1 MGAVLVTGGAG
12 FIGSHVTDRLLA
24 AGRRVAVVDS
34 FDDFYDPAVK
44 RRNIRRAEA
53 SAAFTLVEADI
64 RDEATMHE
72 VASRHDVEAIIHLAA
87 RAGVR
92 PSIEQ
97 PLLYQSVNG
106 TGTTVMLEVAR
117 RRRVKNFVFGSSS
130 SVYGESGEVP
140 FREEARVDR
149 PVSPYAATKKAN
161 EELCFTYHHLY
172 GLPVT
177 CLRFFTVYGP
187 RQRPEM
193 AIHKFTRAIADG
205 RPLTLYGD
213 GSTRRDYTYVD
224 DIVDGVVAAL
234 DRPQPYEVVNL
245 GGSRTTSLA
254 DLVAMLEARLGRRA
268 TIERLPA
275 QPGDVTITYAD
286 VSRAGRLFGY
296 TPRVPIEEG
305 LDRFA
310 RWLED
315 PS

>member
-12 FIGSHVTDRLLA
+12 FIGSHVVERLLA
-24 AGRRVAVVDS
+24 AGRRVVAVDS
-34 FDDFYDPAVK
+34 FDDFYAPAVK
-44 RRNIRRAEA
+44 RRNVRLALA
-53 SAAFTLVEADI
+53 HPAYTLVEADI
-64 RDEATMHE
+64 RDEARMHD
-72 VASRHDVEAIIHLAA
+72 VAARHDVDTIVHLAA

-117 RRRVKNFVFGSSS
+117 RRRVKNFLFGSSS

-140 FREEARVDR
+140 FREDMRVDR

-161 EELCFTYHHLY
+161 EEIAFTYHHLY

-193 AIHKFTRAIADG
+193 AIHAFARAIGEG

-213 GSTRRDYTYVD
+213 GSSSRDYTYVD

-234 DRPQPYEVVNL
+234 DRPQAYEVVNL
-245 GGSRTTSLA
+245 GGSRTTSLV
-254 DLVAMLEARLGRRA
+254 DLVALLEARLGRRA
-268 TIERLPA
+268 IVERLPA

-286 VSRAGRLFGY
+286 VSRAHRLFGY
-296 TPRVPIEEG
+296 TPRVPIEQG

>member
-1 MGAVLVTGGAG
+1 VAATLVTGGAG
-12 FIGSHVTDRLLA
+12 FIGSHLVERLLA
-24 AGRRVAVVDS
+24 TGRRVVVVDS

-44 RRNIRRAEA
+44 RRNLAGVKRHPGF
-53 SAAFTLVEADI
+53 SLVEADI
-64 RDEATMHE
+64 RDEGAVREAADRFE
-72 VASRHDVEAIIHLAA
+72 VDEIVHLAA

-117 RRRVKNFVFGSSS
+117 RRRVRNFLFGSSS
-130 SVYGESGEVP
+130 SVYGESGAVP
-140 FREEARVDR
+140 FREDARVDR

-193 AIHKFTRAIADG
+193 AIHKFARLILEG
-205 RPLTLYGD
+205 RPVPMYGD
-213 GSTRRDYTYVD
+213 GTSSRDYTYVD
-224 DIVDGVVAAL
+224 DVVDGVVAAL
-234 DRPQPYEVVNL
+234 DRPQPYEIVNL
-245 GGSRTTSLA
+245 GGSRTTALA
-254 DLVAMLEARLGRRA
+254 ELVRLLEARLGRDARV
-268 TIERLPA
+268 EQLPA
-275 QPGDVTITYAD
+275 QPGDVTITFAD

-296 TPRVPIEEG
+296 APRVPIEAG
-305 LDRFA
+305 LDRFVA
-310 RWLED
+310 WLKD
-315 PS
+315 PR

>member
-1 MGAVLVTGGAG
+1 MDAVLVTGGAG
-12 FIGSHVTDRLLA
+12 FIGSHVVERLLA
-24 AGRRVAVVDS
+24 TGRRVVVADS
-34 FDDFYDPAVK
+34 LDDFYDPAVK
-44 RRNIRRAEA
+44 RRNLRRAGA
-53 SAAFTLVEADI
+53 HPAFTLVEADI
-64 RDEATMHE
+64 RDEAAMQD
-72 VASRHDVEAIIHLAA
+72 AAARHGVDAIVHLAA

-117 RRRVKNFVFGSSS
+117 RRGVKNFLFGSSS

-140 FREEARVDR
+140 FREDMRVDR

-193 AIHKFTRAIADG
+193 AIHKFARAIRDG
-205 RPLTLYGD
+205 RPVTLYGD
-213 GSTRRDYTYVD
+213 GSSRRDYTYVD
-224 DIVDGVVAAL
+224 DVVDGVAAAL

-245 GGSRTTSLA
+245 GGSRTTSLG
-254 DLVAMLEARLGRRA
+254 DLVAMLEERLGRA
-268 TIERLPA
+268 AVVERLPA

-286 VSRAGRLFGY
+286 VSRAHRLFGY

-305 LDRFA
+305 LDRFT

>member
-1 MGAVLVTGGAG
+1 VGAVLVTGGAG
-12 FIGSHVTDRLLA
+12 FIGSHVVERLLA

-44 RRNIRRAEA
+44 RRNIRRA
-53 SAAFTLVEADI
+53 AAHPACTIVEADI
-64 RDEATMHE
+64 RDEAAMHDLAAGHE
-72 VASRHDVEAIIHLAA
+72 VESIVHLAA

-97 PLLYQSVNG
+97 PVLYQSVNG
-106 TGTTVMLEVAR
+106 HGTTVVLEVAR
-117 RRRVKNFVFGSSS
+117 RRGVKNFLFGSSS

-140 FREEARVDR
+140 FREDMRVDR

-193 AIHKFTRAIADG
+193 AIHKFARAIQEG

-213 GSTRRDYTYVD
+213 GSSQRDYTYVD

-234 DRPQPYEVVNL
+234 DRPQRYEVVNL

-254 DLVAMLEARLGRRA
+254 DLVAMLEERLGRA
-268 TIERLPA
+268 ALIERLPA

-286 VSRAGRLFGY
+286 VSRAHRLFGY

-305 LDRFA
+305 LGRFA